1 MTLQGEHVT
10 LRAIERGDLE
20 QLLAWR
26 NDPALR
32 QYFREH
38 RELTMEDQNSWYE
51 NVVLAAQNTLMFS
64 IVEREGGRL
73 LGAAGLVWIDW
84 VNKNADISLYIGA
97 DDIYVDDTL
106 APDVARLLLE
116 YGFGE
121 QGLHRIWA
129 EVYDFDTA
137 KQKLFNDLGFTQDGR
152 HRETY
157 WHENEWHDS
166 IFYGLLAD
174 EFASS

>member
-1 MTLQGEHVT
+1 MTLHGEHVS
-10 LRAIERGDLE
+10 LRAIERADLE

-32 QYFREH
+32 RYFREH
-38 RELTMEDQNSWYE
+38 RELSMAQQEQWYE
-51 NVVLAAQNTLMFS
+51 NVVLPSNNTVMFS
-64 IVEREGGRL
+64 IVEKGGERL

-97 DDIYVDDTL
+97 DDIYIDDRF
-106 APDVARLLLE
+106 APDVARLLLD

-121 QGLHRIWA
+121 LGLHRIWA
-129 EVYDFDTA
+129 EVYDFDQP

-152 HRETY
+152 HRETH
-157 WHENEWHDS
+157 WAENGWHDS